1 MRVVDPEVTDAQ
13 DVLPPD
19 DIRCPQET
27 KTKKINKNGG
37 TVHEGIQHGFEAL
50 LHVTKT
56 LQSQLCEKS
65 IFQTEH
71 DTATNPTFVATLCT
85 NGINLFK

>member
-27 KTKKINKNGG
+27 KT
-37 TVHEGIQHGFEAL
+37 
-50 LHVTKT
+50 
-56 LQSQLCEKS
+56 
-65 IFQTEH
+65 
-71 DTATNPTFVATLCT
+71 
-85 NGINLFK
+85 